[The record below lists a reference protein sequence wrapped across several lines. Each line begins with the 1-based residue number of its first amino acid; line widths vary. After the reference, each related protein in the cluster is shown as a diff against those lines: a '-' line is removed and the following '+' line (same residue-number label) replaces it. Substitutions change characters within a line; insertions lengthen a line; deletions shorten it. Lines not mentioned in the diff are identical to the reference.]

1 MPQIPAKQSRPGA
14 GGPWAVKNA
23 WKTALAS
30 CREADAQTYVS
41 NLSLEAP
48 PIPYPRA
55 LWGLEG
61 GVAQGKEGECACALG
76 AQSCSQLS
84 ISRVL
89 IVGGVGSRPEC
100 WRDRW
105 YLPEEEEE
113 AAKPVP
119 SLCPSFAFL
128 SFSLNPPPS
137 CESASLPWPQWPEW
151 PRPLS
156 STWFPP
162 WGKAPVEP
170 GAPRKRR
177 ATRGGGCWAWF
188 GLVAEPRRR
197 GLSGSPLASP
207 SARCDAATQA

>member
-1 MPQIPAKQSRPGA
+1 MPGSRRTNLRIKALPRGPAHSLPKSP
-14 GGPWAVKNA
+14 VVVSEEA
-23 WKTALAS
+23 W
-30 CREADAQTYVS
+30 
-41 NLSLEAP
+41 
-48 PIPYPRA
+48 PRA
-55 LWGLEG
+55 RR
-61 GVAQGKEGECACALG
+61 GECACALG
-76 AQSCSQLS
+76 TQSCSQLS

-100 WRDRW
+100 GRDRW
-105 YLPEEEEE
+105 YLLEEEEE

-119 SLCPSFAFL
+119 RLFPSFAFL
-128 SFSLNPPPS
+128 SFPPNPPPS
-137 CESASLPWPQWPEW
+137 CESARLPWPQWPEW

-177 ATRGGGCWAWF
+177 TTRGGGCWAWF

-207 SARCDAATQA
+207 SARCDVATQA